1 MVQEEVGVIEE
12 RSCKLAAQAVAGI
25 GVLTLKWLSCQGQG
39 VPLVG
44 APPCS

>member
-25 GVLTLKWLSCQGQG
+25 GVLTLKWLSCQE